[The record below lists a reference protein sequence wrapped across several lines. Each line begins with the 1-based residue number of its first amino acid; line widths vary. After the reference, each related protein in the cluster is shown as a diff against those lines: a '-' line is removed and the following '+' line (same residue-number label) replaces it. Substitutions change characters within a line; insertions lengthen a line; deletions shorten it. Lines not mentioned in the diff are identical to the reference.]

1 MNKIQFVVMRITLV
15 AYFFGFVLQIA
26 WTNDNSAHTSVEK
39 QVLKERI
46 ETLYS
51 PVDLRYSEEVHTI
64 INTYIK
70 KYRKGSER
78 LLGLS
83 ERFFP
88 LYESEFARQGL
99 PEELKYLSVVE
110 SGLRPN
116 VVSHAGAVGL
126 WQFMKG
132 TSKLYGLTT
141 NSVVDE
147 RRDPIR
153 STQAATLYLKDLYA
167 QFGDWT
173 LALAAYNCGPGNV
186 KKALRRSSKEEFW
199 GLRNYLPKET
209 RRYIPKYVAISYMMS
224 YSHVH
229 GLSPLLDFDA
239 NTLVS
244 VMVYDY
250 TPLKEVGTIAGM
262 DLEAVKEFNPAFL
275 KNYIPKSSKGYLL
288 TLPEI
293 NMYNFL
299 AQKGGWEDVLPMA
312 NHSQSLQY
320 TYFRYGAMKKQLEE
334 LVPLETPQHTFEV
347 MSTQLSSANDKL
359 PALPKSVIESINVA
373 TLSTTGRYHK
383 LKAQQ
388 SLSDVSRLV
397 GVSLNDLISLNNID
411 IRNPPP
417 AGSIIRVE

>member
-1 MNKIQFVVMRITLV
+1 MNNIPFLV
-15 AYFFGFVLQIA
+15 AKASMYVLSLSFFIQIGWSA
-26 WTNDNSAHTSVEK
+26 DNSALNSIEK
-39 QVLKERI
+39 DILKERI

-51 PVDLRYSEEVHTI
+51 PVDLRYTDEVHKI
-64 INTYIK
+64 INTYIGT
-70 KYRKGSER
+70 YRKGSER

-126 WQFMKG
+126 WQFMKS

-147 RRDPIR
+147 RRDHIR
-153 STQAATLYLKDLYA
+153 STQAATLYLKDLYL

-186 KKALRRSSKEEFW
+186 RKALRRSSKDEFW
-199 GLRNYLPKET
+199 DLKSFLPKET

-224 YSHVH
+224 YSHAH
-229 GLSPLLDFDA
+229 GLTPVMDYDV
-239 NTLVS
+239 NTLVT
-244 VMVYDY
+244 VRVHDY
-250 TPLKEVGTIAGM
+250 TKLKHISSISG
-262 DLEAVKEFNPAFL
+262 LEFDSVKELNPAFL

-293 NMYNFL
+293 NMYNYL
-299 AQKGGWEDVLPMA
+299 VQAGGWENIIEQPF
-312 NHSQSLQY
+312 HSVSLQQKFY
-320 TYFRYGAMKKQLEE
+320 RYGAMKQKLDELLPLTNTKSILSIQPSNDFSSEPKLPSTNIIGPKQ
-334 LVPLETPQHTFEV
+334 V
-347 MSTQLSSANDKL
+347 MSYRTQKEGS
-359 PALPKSVIESINVA
+359 
-373 TLSTTGRYHK
+373 YHK
-383 LKAQQ
+383 LEAQQ
-388 SLSDVSRLV
+388 SLGDVANILN
-397 GVSLNDLISLNNID
+397 VSLKELIELNDID
-411 IRNPPP
+411 LKNPPRP
-417 AGSIIRVE
+417 GSMIRIK

>member
-1 MNKIQFVVMRITLV
+1 MNKIQFVVMRITLI
-15 AYFFGFVLQIA
+15 AYLFGFVMQTA
-26 WTNDNSAHTSVEK
+26 WTNDNSAHTTIEK

-51 PVDLRYSEEVHTI
+51 PVDLRYTEEVHTI

-132 TSKLYGLTT
+132 TSKLYGLTS

-186 KKALRRSSKEEFW
+186 KKALRRSSKSEFW
-199 GLRNYLPKET
+199 GLKNYLPKET

-224 YSHVH
+224 YSHAH

-239 NTLVS
+239 NTLVTL
-244 VMVYDY
+244 MVYDY
-250 TPLKEVGTIAGM
+250 TPLSEIGKVSGM
-262 DLEAVKEFNPAFL
+262 DLSAVKEFNPAFL
-275 KNYIPKSSKGYLL
+275 KNYIPKSTKGYLL
-288 TLPEI
+288 TLPEV

-299 AQKGGWEDVLPMA
+299 AQKGGWENVLPMK
-312 NHSQSLQY
+312 NHSASLQH
-320 TYFRYGAMKKQLEE
+320 TYFRYGAMKKQLDE
-334 LVPLETPQHTFEV
+334 LVPLQAKQHSFNVEGFRIN
-347 MSTQLSSANDKL
+347 STGSKV
-359 PALPKSVIESINVA
+359 PVPIEKVTAAA
-373 TLSTTGRYHK
+373 TLSTPGRFHK

-388 SLSDVSRLV
+388 SLSDVARLME
-397 GVSLNDLISLNNID
+397 VSLNELIALNNID
-411 IRNPPP
+411 INNPPP
-417 AGSIIRVE
+417 AGSLIRVE